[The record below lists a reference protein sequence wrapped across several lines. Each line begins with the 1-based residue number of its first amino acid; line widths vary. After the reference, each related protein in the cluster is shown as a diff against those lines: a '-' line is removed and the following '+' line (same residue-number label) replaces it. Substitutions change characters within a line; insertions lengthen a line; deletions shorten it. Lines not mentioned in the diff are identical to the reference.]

1 MSGRSSALA
10 PQPCPYPPTHSHH
23 QHHTILVPHAIL
35 VPQEKRVLE
44 YVALGDFQTA
54 VGFLLASP
62 PDRTT
67 RYYRDALCTLGMAFA
82 CGLQQTALLAGPGG
96 AGGLGSP
103 RQPPPPSMLPAGSG
117 SMMAGTPAGATS
129 AAVASAVEE
138 SAARTLFVQAAKVIT
153 ANAAAVGDTLLG
165 VPLLCSTGAEAGG
178 STARYH
184 RRPLVPPP
192 LGLLRLRRRLYVCTR
207 HRCS

>member
-1 MSGRSSALA
+1 MSQWEGAVNLAASLLFCPPARISA
-10 PQPCPYPPTHSHH
+10 
-23 QHHTILVPHAIL
+23 

-82 CGLQQTALLAGPGG
+82 CGLQHSGLLLTTTGSGG
-96 AGGLGSP
+96 AAPGSQAGA
-103 RQPPPPSMLPAGSG
+103 QPAASAPAG
-117 SMMAGTPAGATS
+117 GA
-129 AAVASAVEE
+129 ED
-138 SAARTLFVQAAKVIT
+138 SAARSLFVQAAKVIT

-165 VPLLCSTGAEAGG
+165 VPLLCSTGKQWCVCVWGG
-178 STARYH
+178 GGGGWI
-184 RRPLVPPP
+184 V
-192 LGLLRLRRRLYVCTR
+192 G
-207 HRCS
+207 